1 MSKKPISWP
10 EFLKVKFAE
19 MKKDDAAL
27 QFKNVL
33 QSKEVKAEWQKITSG
48 SHPDYIQGKQTRKG
62 TSGKGT
68 SGKGT
73 SKKSPRKSKSPR
85 KNKGT
90 RKNKGSAESSPAA
103 SVKKMDIQ
111 DLLDECKLCAKC
123 KKEIQKVLDKK
134 GMAGGCVT
142 CAL

>member
-19 MKKDDAAL
+19 MKKDDASL

-33 QSKEVKAEWQKITSG
+33 QSKEVKSEWQKITSG

-62 TSGKGT
+62 KGT
-68 SGKGT
+68 SSKGTSSKGT
-73 SKKSPRKSKSPR
+73 SKKSPRKS
-85 KNKGT
+85 KGT

-111 DLLDECKLCAKC
+111 DLLGECKLCAKC

-134 GMAGGCVT
+134 GMAGGCIT
-142 CAL
+142 CSL

>member
-19 MKKDDAAL
+19 MKKDDASL

-33 QSKEVKAEWQKITSG
+33 QSKEVKSEWQKITSG

-62 TSGKGT
+62 TSGKG
-68 SGKGT
+68 KGT
-73 SKKSPRKSKSPR
+73 SKKSPRKSK
-85 KNKGT
+85 GT
-90 RKNKGSAESSPAA
+90 RKNKGSAESSPAESSPAA

-111 DLLDECKLCAKC
+111 DLLGECKLCAKC

-134 GMAGGCVT
+134 GMAGGCIT
-142 CAL
+142 CSL